1 MSFPRKSGGVQLKVA
16 DDLARPDL
24 VGARHARPTLALVR
38 PDLAAVAV
46 FTAIQAWERVPLR
59 SHDDHRAPTA
69 PLTVGI
75 PSLVSAFA
83 VTWGQ
88 MAAAGSHLAWSMAPP
103 ATWPHAPKMALA
115 RG

>member
-46 FTAIQAWERVPLR
+46 FTAIQRGNEFLFGRTMTTGPLPR
-59 SHDDHRAPTA
+59 R
-69 PLTVGI
+69 
-75 PSLVSAFA
+75 
-83 VTWGQ
+83 
-88 MAAAGSHLAWSMAPP
+88 
-103 ATWPHAPKMALA
+103 
-115 RG
+115 